1 MKKVYQVL
9 RLSGSA
15 GQTAKFFEVVF
26 KVGEWAPRDSP
37 TILSEERQL
46 NNSLWN
52 EFHNIQS
59 SLLISSC

>member
-26 KVGEWAPRDSP
+26 KVGE
-37 TILSEERQL
+37 
-46 NNSLWN
+46 
-52 EFHNIQS
+52 
-59 SLLISSC
+59 